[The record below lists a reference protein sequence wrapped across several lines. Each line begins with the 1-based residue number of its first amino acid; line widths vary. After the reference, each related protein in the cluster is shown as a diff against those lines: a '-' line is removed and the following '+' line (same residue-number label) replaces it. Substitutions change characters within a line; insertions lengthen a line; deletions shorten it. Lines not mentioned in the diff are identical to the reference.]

1 MKYLL
6 LAAALSL
13 GVASGAAAQTSA
25 PSSNPSAHSQP
36 STSPNEG
43 RSMSNEGAAKP
54 CPNQASGT
62 SDRQGGNGKT
72 AASAN
77 QTNNPGGSVTSGGC

>member
-1 MKYLL
+1 MKYWL
-6 LAAALSL
+6 LAVALPLAMAGS
-13 GVASGAAAQTSA
+13 AAAQTSA

-43 RSMSNEGAAKP
+43 RSMSTEGNVKP

-62 SDRQGGNGKT
+62 SDRQGGSGKT
-72 AASAN
+72 AASDN
-77 QTNNPGGSVTSGGC
+77 QTNNPGGSETSGGC